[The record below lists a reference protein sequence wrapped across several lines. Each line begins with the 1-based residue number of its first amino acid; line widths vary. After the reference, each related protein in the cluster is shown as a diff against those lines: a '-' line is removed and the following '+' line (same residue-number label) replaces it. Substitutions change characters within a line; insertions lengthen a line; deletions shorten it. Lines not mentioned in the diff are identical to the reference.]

1 MPPIMEQGGSQEDYY
16 AQWNDPWTV
25 KPKNHSHPWFP
36 NRSELNSYH
45 AHPQQ
50 NTQRLLSPPTIR
62 KFPEIVEDKNGN
74 LKIIAA
80 IIAMIIGIITRSIL
94 ATIFSG
100 LISYWFL
107 IFFIFTT

>member
-25 KPKNHSHPWFP
+25 KPKNHGGHQSWFP

-50 NTQRLLSPPTIR
+50 QQNTHLSPGYYDSYYP
-62 KFPEIVEDKNGN
+62 PNNV
-74 LKIIAA
+74 
-80 IIAMIIGIITRSIL
+80 
-94 ATIFSG
+94 SG
-100 LISYWFL
+100 
-107 IFFIFTT
+107 

>member
-25 KPKNHSHPWFP
+25 KPKNHPGGHQSWFP

-50 NTQRLLSPPTIR
+50 NTHLSPGYYDSYYP
-62 KFPEIVEDKNGN
+62 PNNV
-74 LKIIAA
+74 
-80 IIAMIIGIITRSIL
+80 
-94 ATIFSG
+94 SG
-100 LISYWFL
+100 
-107 IFFIFTT
+107 